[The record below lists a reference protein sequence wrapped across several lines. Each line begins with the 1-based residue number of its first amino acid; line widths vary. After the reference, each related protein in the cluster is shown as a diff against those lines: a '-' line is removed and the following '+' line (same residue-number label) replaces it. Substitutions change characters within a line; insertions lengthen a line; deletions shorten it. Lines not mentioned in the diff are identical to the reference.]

1 MAFTFHR
8 ASARGK
14 PVHNPSFRSLPA
26 PLVALGGLLA
36 LVVCGLLFVGQGRIS
51 FSTDYRDYFRQGD
64 ERLLGLQRIQQSY
77 DRTDNVLFAV
87 AARHGDIFTPQH
99 LETLAWATEQAWQAP
114 HVTRVDSLTN
124 FQHSRADGEGLRVAP
139 LMAGPARPSERE
151 AAEIRTRTLA
161 EPLLVNRLIAPDGA
175 TAGIELSVLLPGVS
189 PMENYEVVAY
199 ARDLAARIEQRDPG
213 LDVHLTGLAMYNQAF
228 FEAAMTD
235 EAVTFPI
242 AYGLAALAML
252 ALTRNV
258 VVTVVACAVAW
269 LCRAAALGA
278 SGWMGVKL
286 TSLSL
291 AAPLIVMIVCVV
303 YAVHVAST
311 YLRELEQGRS
321 PRHCAM
327 ATLST
332 NLWPLTLI
340 AVTTVI
346 GLLSLS
352 VSEVPPFQDLGRMAA
367 IGVAVSY
374 LMAVFVL
381 PWCLALLPVRLGRI
395 ARPFGTGGLAGLA
408 SFAIT
413 RRRAILTAMTA
424 LVAASLVILPTGRI
438 DDTYSEWFDTSLEFR
453 QANDF
458 TVENL
463 TGLYSI
469 DFDVGG
475 AHESALLDPAM
486 LAKVDGFARWLREQ
500 PETVYVFSV
509 TDIVKTLN
517 QNLHGDDAAY
527 RVLPSDAEAVAQA
540 MLMYEMSL
548 PYGQD
553 LTSRVSIDKSRT
565 RVTAVFG
572 TLSTSEMLDVEA
584 RAKAWLDQAGGMTV
598 DAGSVTLIFAHIG
611 DANTRAM
618 AWGVLFA
625 LALIAAILALVARS
639 VVIGMIAVLVN
650 VAPIAV
656 ALALWIALGGTIGLS
671 LAIMGGVALGIVVDG
686 TIHFILKYRSLAAE
700 GLSAEDCV
708 RGVLATSGI
717 DVAIAA
723 VVVAAGF
730 ATLTTSVFA
739 LNVHLGLSAALAVLV
754 ALGFELLVLPALLV
768 TAAHPGASAPLSAQT
783 VEEQMS

>member
-1 MAFTFHR
+1 M
-8 ASARGK
+8 
-14 PVHNPSFRSLPA
+14 HNPSSPRLPV
-26 PLVALGGLLA
+26 PLLLLGGLLA
-36 LVVCGLLFVGQGRIS
+36 LVVCALLFLGQSRIS
-51 FSTDYRDYFRQGD
+51 YSTDYRDYFRQGD
-64 ERLLGLQRIQQSY
+64 PQLLGLQRIQQSY

-87 AARHGDIFTPQH
+87 SARNGDILTPQH

-124 FQHSRADGEGLRVAP
+124 FQHSWADGEGLRVAP
-139 LMAGPARPSERE
+139 LMPVPARLSVQE
-151 AAEIRTRTLA
+151 ADTIRARTLA

-189 PMENYEVVAY
+189 PLENYEVVAY
-199 ARDLAARIEQRDPG
+199 ARDLAARIEQRDTG
-213 LDVHLTGLAMYNQAF
+213 LDVHLTGLVMYNQAF

-258 VVTVVACAVAW
+258 VVTIVTCAIAW

-303 YAVHVAST
+303 YAVHVASA
-311 YLRELEQGRS
+311 YLRELERGS
-321 PRHCAM
+321 APRDCALT
-327 ATLST
+327 AIST

-340 AVTTVI
+340 GVTTVI
-346 GLLSLS
+346 GLLSLT
-352 VSEVPPFQDLGRMAA
+352 VSEVPPFQDLGSMAA
-367 IGVAVSY
+367 VGVAVSY

-381 PWCLALLPVRLGRI
+381 PWCLALLPVRLGRL
-395 ARPFGTGGLAGLA
+395 ARPFGTGGLASLA
-408 SFAIT
+408 SFAIA
-413 RRRAILTAMTA
+413 RRRAILTATA
-424 LVAASLVILPTGRI
+424 FLVAASLVILPTGHI

-475 AHESALLDPAM
+475 AHEGALLDPAM
-486 LAKVDGFARWLREQ
+486 LTRIDDFARWLREQ

-509 TDIVKTLN
+509 TDIVKKLN
-517 QNLHGDDAAY
+517 QNLHGDDAAF
-527 RVLPSDAEAVAQA
+527 RVLPTESDAVAQA

-548 PYGQD
+548 PFGQD

-565 RVTAVFG
+565 RITAVFG
-572 TLSTSEMLDVEA
+572 TLSTSEMLDIEA
-584 RAKAWLDQAGGMTV
+584 RAKAWLDRAGGMTV
-598 DAGSVTLIFAHIG
+598 EAGSVTLIFAHIG

-618 AWGVLFA
+618 VWGILLA

-650 VAPIAV
+650 VVPIAV
-656 ALALWIALGGTIGLS
+656 ALAIWIALGGTIGLS
-671 LAIMGGVALGIVVDG
+671 LAIMGGIALGVVVDG
-686 TIHFILKYRSLAAE
+686 TIHFILKYRSLAAA
-700 GLSAEDCV
+700 GLPAEDCV

-723 VVVAAGF
+723 VVVAVGF
-730 ATLTTSVFA
+730 ITLTTSVFA

-768 TAAHPGASAPLSAQT
+768 TAAHPVAPAPLSPRI
-783 VEEQMS
+783 VEEQTS